1 LSSLLR
7 LRGHNWRSVTS
18 QLTNSLL
25 NVVLPP
31 VCAGCGRVGEL
42 FCDDCRAA
50 IRWIEAP
57 VCLNC
62 GRPISQRRE
71 QCRTCQALPT
81 GLEQIRAATLH
92 VDPVRTVLHKLK
104 YEGFFGLAPTLGQLM
119 VEAWT
124 TWVQDVD
131 LVIPVP
137 LHQRR
142 RWDRGYNQ
150 SELLAKTLTRAINM
164 PSIPGALS
172 RHRYTRP
179 QIGLTVQERRD
190 NVSGAFEAEA
200 QLVRGKRVMLV
211 DDVLTTGSTL
221 SAAAAA
227 LYNAGASAVTAYCLT
242 AAFNEPLTHKPLN

>member
-25 NVVLPP
+25 DAVLPP

-50 IRWIEAP
+50 TRWIEAP
-57 VCLNC
+57 VCPGC
-62 GRPISQRRE
+62 GRPTSQQRE
-71 QCRTCQALPT
+71 RCRTCQEFPT

-92 VDPVRTVLHKLK
+92 VDPIRKVLHKMK

-124 TWVQDVD
+124 IWAQDVD

-137 LHQRR
+137 LHRRR

-150 SELLAKTLTRAINM
+150 SELLVNTLVKAINK
-164 PSIPGALS
+164 PSIPGALT

-190 NVSGAFEAEA
+190 NVFGAFEAESH
-200 QLVRGKRVMLV
+200 LVRGKRVMLV

-221 SAAAAA
+221 SAAGTA

-242 AAFNEPLTHKPLN
+242 AAFNEPLTYKPLN